1 MDLIQWS
8 WLFLAIYI
16 AGMVLFG
23 FIGRRRIKGAD
34 DFATAR
40 GSYGP
45 IFLAFAFAAT
55 TASGA
60 TFVGFPGIAYEA
72 GFAAIWSVFLY
83 PIGVYLGVLVCLRV
97 VSRGGEVFGSR
108 SIPEYLGT
116 RYQSDWVRVLVSVF
130 SLLLFFYLAGQ
141 LVSGIVMFEIMLG
154 VTPSMALGVTAAI
167 LIVYVVLGGAHA
179 DILTDGVQG
188 FIMVIIAVGV
198 LAMFLVGFSIDGG
211 LSGLSSNLKSQD
223 PNLVG
228 WLNTNDVRY
237 HSWWSVI
244 AILLAHIP
252 LGMLPHIGNKL
263 WALKE
268 PRQRRRF
275 LTLAFTFGLILG
287 MLGLGG
293 LLARAILGD
302 TLLQPDMG
310 SNMALS
316 MLFVELFPSWLAA
329 LLGIGILAAV
339 MSTADGLV
347 VSSSQILAN
356 DLYRCTYVPLF
367 SSGLSED
374 QVDKNVLR
382 ISRIGTVV
390 IMILCT
396 MMAWLLMDT
405 NVALIVWI
413 GTGGMMAAFA
423 GPLVMGSIWRGV
435 TTSGAVAGLISGVTV
450 FSITHAAII
459 SPDWFSSPL
468 LKGIAEWLQT
478 EAPNPWSCA
487 AMGEIASILFTWL
500 VSLASK
506 PIPAEHLDKMFGST
520 EYENS

>member
-1 MDLIQWS
+1 MDLTQWS
-8 WLFLAIYI
+8 WIFLIVYLV
-16 AGMVLFG
+16 GMVGFG
-23 FIGRRRIKGAD
+23 FIGRIRIKSAD

-40 GSYGP
+40 RSYGP

-60 TFVGFPGIAYEA
+60 TFVGFPGITYEA
-72 GFAAIWSVFLY
+72 GFPAIWSVVLY
-83 PIGVYLGVLVCLRV
+83 PIGVYLGVLICLRV

-116 RYQSDWVRVLVSVF
+116 RYQSDWVRVLVSLF

-154 VTPSMALGVTAAI
+154 VSPGVALAVTALI
-167 LIVYVVLGGAHA
+167 LIFYVVLGGAHA

-188 FIMVIIAVGV
+188 FIMVIIAIVV
-198 LAMFLVGFSIDGG
+198 LTMFLTGFSLEGG
-211 LSGLSSNLKSQD
+211 LPGIIANLREQD

-228 WLNTNDVRY
+228 WLNETDVRY

-268 PRQRRRF
+268 PSQRRRF
-275 LTLAFTFGLILG
+275 LGLAFSFGLMLG

-293 LLARAILGD
+293 LLARAILGEE
-302 TLLQPDMG
+302 LLQPGMG

-316 MLFVELFPSWLAA
+316 RLFVDLFPGWLAA

-347 VSSSQILAN
+347 VSSSQIIAN
-356 DLYRCTYVPLF
+356 DLYRCTFVPRYRQGV
-367 SSGLSED
+367 SDEKID
-374 QVDKNVLR
+374 QNVLR
-382 ISRIGTVV
+382 ISRISTILV
-390 IMILCT
+390 MIICT
-396 MMAWLLMDT
+396 TMAWLLMDT
-405 NVALIVWI
+405 NVAIIVWI

-423 GPLVMGSIWRGV
+423 GPLVMGSIWKKV
-435 TTSGAVAGLISGVTV
+435 TTSGAIAGLIGGVLV
-450 FSITHAAII
+450 FSLTHSAII
-459 SPDWFSSPL
+459 DPEWFDEGFF
-468 LKGIAEWLQT
+468 KGLAQWLQR

-487 AMGEIASILFTWL
+487 AMGEIASILLTWGVSVFT
-500 VSLASK
+500 K
-506 PIPAEHLDKMFGST
+506 PMPDEHLDKMFGRAG
-520 EYENS
+520 YE